1 MNMKTVA
8 IKSVF
13 KVPFFLVI
21 INLLLG
27 CAQLFTDEQL
37 GLFEQSN
44 YKPTYVKSPKNQ
56 LTARFFGTSTLLFDD
71 GEEAILIDGFFSRP
85 SIFQLIFQPLTQ
97 KSPGEIKEILDPVLR
112 GKLKAVAVAHAH
124 HDHAL
129 DSSCVS
135 LAYDAK
141 LVGSSSVLNLYCE
154 GKPATNVFET
164 NNDVTVANQ
173 TEPNDVYVGN
183 NFTLSAIPSK
193 HVVPSKPFPSVLGL
207 GKPIEEPLKYKS
219 HALCYN
225 EGQSY
230 VFLLHHKL
238 TKTNIVVYPSANI
251 KESVF
256 RDSINKRVQ
265 SKEDTMWLFM
275 GIAGLSDIAPNDIMA
290 SIYATISPTYV
301 VPIHYD
307 DFTRKPEGELRPS
320 IKQIGIFDEDFKA
333 LQSVTN
339 TDKIQI
345 KLFKYKQAVILSK
358 DGNKQ

>member
-8 IKSVF
+8 IESVF
-13 KVPFFLVI
+13 KVPLVLFI
-21 INLLLG
+21 LNLLLG
-27 CAQLFTDEQL
+27 CTTKFTDEQL
-37 GLFEQSN
+37 ALFEKSDH
-44 YKPTYVKSPKNQ
+44 KPTYVKAPTDQ

-85 SIFQLIFQPLTQ
+85 RFWQLVFQPLRQ
-97 KSPGEIKEILDPVLR
+97 KSQVEVKAILDPVLR

-135 LAYDAK
+135 LAYDAR
-141 LVGSSSVLNLYCE
+141 LVGSSSVLNLYCN

-164 NNDVTVANQ
+164 NNDVTIPNQ

-183 NFTLSAIPSK
+183 NFTLTAIPSK
-193 HVVPSKPFPSVLGL
+193 HVVPSKPFPSILGL
-207 GKPIEEPLKYKS
+207 GKPIKDPLNSQS
-219 HALCYN
+219 HLLCYN

-251 KESVF
+251 NESVF
-256 RDSINKRVQ
+256 RDSINQRVQ
-265 SKEDTMWLFM
+265 AKNGTMWLFM
-275 GIAGLSDIAPNDIMA
+275 GIAGLSSIAPDNIMA
-290 SIYATISPTYV
+290 SIYKTISPTYV

-307 DFTRKPEGELRPS
+307 DFTREPEGGLQPS
-320 IKQIGIFDEDFKA
+320 IKQIGDFDDDFNA
-333 LQSVTN
+333 LQSA
-339 TDKIQI
+339 TDSHKTQI
-345 KLFKYKQAVILSK
+345 KLFKYKQAVILSQIR
-358 DGNKQ
+358 NK